1 MKLTFTRWSRLS
13 GGDGPAQFL
22 TQKAIKA
29 LAREARDGYPIRVMS
44 MTVESYTC
52 PLDATRPVDLADHH
66 RIKVHHHPWSVVN
79 ASMVEKAFLEH
90 LTEPDDETRCRWVTR
105 DGE

>member
-1 MKLTFTRWSRLS
+1 MKLTFTRWSRLN
-13 GGDGPAQFL
+13 GGDGPAQPL
-22 TQKAIKA
+22 TQKTAKA
-29 LAREARDGYPIRVMS
+29 LAREARTTYGHWVINS
-44 MTVESYTC
+44 TIESYTC
-52 PLDATRPVDLADHH
+52 PLDATRPVDLADRH
-66 RIKVHHHPWSVVN
+66 RIKVHHHVWSPVT

>member
-13 GGDGPAQFL
+13 GGDGPAQPL

-29 LAREARDGYPIRVMS
+29 LARESRSLGCFVLHGMLQTYA
-44 MTVESYTC
+44 C
-52 PLDATRPVDLADHH
+52 PLDATRPNDLRDRH
-66 RIKVHHHPWSVVN
+66 RIEVHHHVWSPVT

-90 LTEPDDETRCRWVTR
+90 LTEPDDETRCRWVVR
-105 DGE
+105 HGE